1 MEGQI
6 VSERVTTRGS
16 IGLVARRIRISEH
29 LTQEE
34 LAGLAHVS
42 REDVKSLEGN
52 LPLQLDVKLKLLKEL
67 WSRKA
72 SQR

>member
-1 MEGQI
+1 
-6 VSERVTTRGS
+6 VSETLDTRGS
-16 IGLVARRIRISEH
+16 VGLVARRIRISEH

-42 REDVKSLEGN
+42 REDVESLEGS
-52 LPLQLDVKLKLLKEL
+52 LPLRLDVKLKLLKEL